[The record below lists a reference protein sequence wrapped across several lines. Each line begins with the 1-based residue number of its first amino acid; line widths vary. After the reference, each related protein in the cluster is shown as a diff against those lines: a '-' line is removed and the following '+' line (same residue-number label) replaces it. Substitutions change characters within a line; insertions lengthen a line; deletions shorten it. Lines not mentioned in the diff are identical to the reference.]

1 MSGISLFPMFVVGL
15 LGSVHCGA
23 MCGGIVSALSLA
35 PVRVQAFPV
44 PIRTVAPMRASMAN
58 VAAYNL
64 GRISSYMVA
73 GALAGAA
80 AGSARS
86 LAGLPA
92 LQAGGYWLANLML
105 IALGLYLMDAWR
117 GLAWLEQG
125 GRGLWRRVQPLMRR
139 VGPPDTPAKMVA
151 TGFLWGW
158 LPCGMVYSALVT
170 AMLSGSAVS
179 GAEVM
184 FAFGLGTLPM
194 LLALGAAGTQLRS
207 FLAQRAVRTAS
218 GVLVLGFGVLGIARA
233 AGGLPQSWLHT
244 LCLTPGVGQ

>member
-1 MSGISLFPMFVVGL
+1 VSNPASLVPLFLVGL
-15 LGSVHCGA
+15 AGSVHCAA

-35 PVRVQAFPV
+35 PARVAAFPV
-44 PIRTVAPMRASMAN
+44 PVRTAGKATASFAR
-58 VAAYNL
+58 VAAYNA
-64 GRISSYMVA
+64 GRIASYSVA
-73 GALAGAA
+73 GALAGGA

-86 LAGLPA
+86 LAGMPA
-92 LQAGGYWLANLML
+92 LQAGGFWLANLML

-125 GRGLWRRVQPLMRR
+125 GRGLWRHVQPVLRR

-151 TGFLWGW
+151 AGFLWGW

-170 AMLSGSAVS
+170 AMLSGSALD
-179 GAEVM
+179 GAALM

-194 LLALGAAGTQLRS
+194 LAGLGAAGASLRAAI
-207 FLAQRAVRTAS
+207 AQRPVRIAS
-218 GVLVLGFGVLGIARA
+218 GVVVLGFGILGIVRA

-244 LCLTPGVGQ
+244 LCIGGAR